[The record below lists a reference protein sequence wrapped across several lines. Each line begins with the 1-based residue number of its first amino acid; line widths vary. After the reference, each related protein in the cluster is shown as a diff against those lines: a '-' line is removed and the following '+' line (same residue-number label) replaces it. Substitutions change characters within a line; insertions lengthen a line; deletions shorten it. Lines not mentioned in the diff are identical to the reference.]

1 MTIKILHRIKSIFK
15 KDEGINMDFPFHS
28 LSPVHNGDDGDH
40 YTNILS
46 WALNNRIEQDIKN
59 IAISGPVGSG
69 KSSAIRTFQ
78 NRNKNKAFKFLNISL
93 ANFKNGE
100 SPKINNEKFSRLI
113 ELSILQQI
121 FYHEKDGNIPDSRF
135 RKIKSFKWINLA
147 TKSFLAVSFILSF
160 GYIFFNDFF
169 INDILKL
176 VKNDNTKDFLHYTSL
191 FFLFA
196 GLLILFFHSIRF
208 LYNIRINKLKFN
220 AAEIEI
226 DKDIN
231 KSILNHHLDE
241 ILYFFEVTKYNVV
254 IIEDLDRFEET
265 EIFVKLRE
273 INLLINNSKKIN
285 RHIVFIYAIK
295 DDLFKDDNRTK
306 FFDFIIP
313 LIPIINSSNSNEIL
327 LKKKEAAQLKIS
339 DDLIENISL
348 FIDDMRLLH
357 NIINEYYIY
366 YLKLNKNLNQDKLLS
381 IIVYKNLYPDDFSQL
396 SRNRGI
402 LYSILNKKKDYVKD
416 NLSRVEGLMGE
427 IKDKI
432 VQIENLQIK
441 NTKEL
446 RAIYLTHYMGK
457 LPGFNLFVVGSQPY
471 NYVSFLEEENFKNL
485 ISNTAKYS
493 QVNGRTTSIPHNF
506 ADIEKEVDDQKTYQE
521 RLSEINDWTN
531 NKLDSLKKQIEKLES
546 EKKLIKS
553 QPIKDLLKNQ
563 KIEIEPDNSEQNKLI
578 SILLRNG
585 YIAEDYIDYITIFYE
600 GSITQADQL
609 FLINV
614 KSQIHSEFDYKLFK
628 IDKLISKFNPQRFN
642 NEYILNLQIVDYL
655 LENNGYKI
663 QKENLFNLLKTESEK
678 VIKFIDSYLDSEYE
692 SGRFIKELCR
702 YWVNIWN
709 YITTQSIYPIERRD
723 LYFKLIMENATIE
736 DIVAISDQSNL
747 IEYISAKSNILTI
760 LSFNERFKNVI
771 RELGIKFVSFDEKN
785 LVEEFLEF
793 ILEESLYEINIPM
806 VKLILRHIG
815 KFNDEDFEI
824 KNYTAIINSDN
835 ANLINNI
842 NDNIEEYITQVY
854 LELEGNNNDDEES
867 FLQLLNNE
875 NIGDELKERI
885 INKVTTEV
893 SDITKITE
901 SKIQDRIIVERKLLP
916 TWNNILNYYGSQE
929 NNLTELLAEYLNYDV
944 VAETLSEQ
952 GIPFNDDPESI
963 IYNLILDINNS
974 KYISLEAFK
983 LISKS
988 IPFLYKSFDFS
999 DIPYEKT
1006 QCLIINGKLALTI
1019 ENIAALKSK
1028 YEDLHIQ
1035 LIEFRKNTFLT
1046 TISKYSLDNSDI
1058 TALLESNSFSAKEKK
1073 TIIENADDSLLNEN
1087 EQTIYLIGKT
1097 ILKSKS
1103 IKTSEYLLESILMS
1117 KLLSIEE
1124 RIKIFCYK
1132 KDQLYESLITN
1143 FLISLNKPY
1152 SNITRKRKRPLIDNN
1167 EPNRRMV
1174 AILLDQN
1181 FISKSKIE
1189 KKGIRISTFR
1199 N

>member
-1 MTIKILHRIKSIFK
+1 MKSIFK
-15 KDEGINMDFPFHS
+15 KDDAINMDYPFHS
-28 LSPVHNGDDGDH
+28 LSPVQNGDDGDH
-40 YTNILS
+40 YTSILS
-46 WALNNRIEQDIKN
+46 WALNNRIDQDIKN

-69 KSSAIRTFQ
+69 KSSALRTFQ
-78 NRNKNKAFKFLNISL
+78 NRNKNKTFKFLNISL

-100 SPKINNEKFSRLI
+100 SSKINNEKLSRLI

-121 FYHEKDGNIPDSRF
+121 FYHEKDEKIPDSRF
-135 RKIKSFKWINLA
+135 RKIKSFKRINLA
-147 TKSFLAVSFILSF
+147 TKSFLAVSFIFSL

-169 INDILKL
+169 INDILKI
-176 VKNDNTKDFLHYTSL
+176 VSNNTIKDFLHYTSL

-208 LYNIRINKLKFN
+208 VYNIRINRLKIN

-226 DKDIN
+226 DKNIS

-285 RHIVFIYAIK
+285 RHIVFIYAIR
-295 DDLFKDDNRTK
+295 DDLFLDDNRTK

-366 YLKLNKNLNQDKLLS
+366 YLKLNKNLNQNKLLS

-402 LYSILNKKKDYVKD
+402 LYSILNKKKDYVKE
-416 NLSRVEGLMGE
+416 NLNRVEDLISG

-446 RAIYLTHYMGK
+446 RAIYLSYYIGK
-457 LPGFNLFVVGSQPY
+457 LPGFNQFYVGSQPY
-471 NYVSFLEEENFKNL
+471 NYFSFLEEENFKNL
-485 ISNTAKYS
+485 ISNSAKYS
-493 QVNGRTTSIPHNF
+493 QTNGRTIPIPHNF
-506 ADIEKEVDDQKTYQE
+506 ADIEKEVDDQKTYQQ

-531 NKLDSLKKQIEKLES
+531 NELDSLRKKIEKLES

-563 KIEIEPDNSEQNKLI
+563 TIELEPDNSEQNKLI

-600 GSITQADQL
+600 GSITQADQI

-628 IDKLISKFNPQRFN
+628 IDKLISKFNPQRFQS
-642 NEYILNLQIVDYL
+642 EYILNLQIVDYL
-655 LENNGYKI
+655 LENNSYGI
-663 QKENLFNLLKTESEK
+663 QKENLFNLLKTESEN
-678 VIKFIDSYLDSEYE
+678 VIKFIDTYIDSEYE
-692 SGRFIKELCR
+692 SGRFIKELCG

-709 YITTQSIYPIERRD
+709 YITTQSIYSTERRD
-723 LYFKLIMENATIE
+723 LYFKLIIENSAIE
-736 DIVAISDQSNL
+736 DIVAISEQSNL
-747 IEYISAKSNILTI
+747 IEYISAKSNILSI

-785 LVEEFLEF
+785 LVEGFLEF
-793 ILEESLYEINIPM
+793 ILEESLFEINIPM
-806 VKLILRHIG
+806 VKLILKHIG
-815 KFNDEDFEI
+815 KFNDEDFET

-842 NDNIEEYITQVY
+842 KDNIEEYITQVY
-854 LELEGNNNDDEES
+854 LELEGNKNDVEDS

-875 NIGDELKERI
+875 NIGDELKEQI
-885 INKVTTEV
+885 IKKVITEI
-893 SDITKITE
+893 SDITGINDI
-901 SKIQDRIIVERKLLP
+901 SIQDRIVEEKKLIP
-916 TWNNILNYYGSQE
+916 TWNNILNYYGIKE
-929 NNLTELLAEYLNYDV
+929 NNLTELLAGYLNDDI
-944 VAETLSEQ
+944 VAETLSDQ
-952 GIPFNDDPESI
+952 KIPFNDDPDSI
-963 IYNLILDINNS
+963 NFNLISDINNS
-974 KYISLEAFK
+974 ELISLEAFR
-983 LISKS
+983 LISIS
-988 IPFLYKSFDFS
+988 IPFLYNSFDSS
-999 DIPYEKT
+999 DIPNEKIR
-1006 QCLIINGKLALTI
+1006 CLIVNGKLALTI
-1019 ENIAALKSK
+1019 ENITNLKSK

-1035 LIEFRKNTFLT
+1035 LIEFHKNTFLT
-1046 TISKYSLDNSDI
+1046 NISKYSLDNSDI
-1058 TALLESNSFSAKEKK
+1058 TALLESNSFSSKEKK
-1073 TIIENADDSLLNEN
+1073 AIIENADDSLLNEN

-1097 ILKSKS
+1097 MLKSKS
-1103 IKTSEYLLESILMS
+1103 IKASKYLLESILMS

-1124 RIKIFCYK
+1124 RIKIFYYK
-1132 KDQLYESLITN
+1132 KDQLYETLITN

-1152 SNITRKRKRPLIDNN
+1152 SDITKKRKRPLIKDN

-1174 AILLDQN
+1174 AILIDQN
-1181 FISKSKIE
+1181 YISKFKIE
-1189 KKGIRISTFR
+1189 RKGIRISTYR